1 MDKEKKLLLIGGVV
15 VIILVVLLVLRRY
28 KSGSV
33 EVNIERVNPSCV
45 DCGEQTITITG
56 LNDENTED
64 ETVDETELDDT
75 VLVEGFEPSLLR
87 SHRLAQLSNLL

>member
-1 MDKEKKLLLIGGVV
+1 MDKEKKLLLIGVVV
-15 VIILVVLLVLRRY
+15 VILLVVLLVLRRY
-28 KSGSV
+28 KSGSG
-33 EVNIERVNPSCV
+33 EVNIERVNTSCV

-56 LNDENTED
+56 LND